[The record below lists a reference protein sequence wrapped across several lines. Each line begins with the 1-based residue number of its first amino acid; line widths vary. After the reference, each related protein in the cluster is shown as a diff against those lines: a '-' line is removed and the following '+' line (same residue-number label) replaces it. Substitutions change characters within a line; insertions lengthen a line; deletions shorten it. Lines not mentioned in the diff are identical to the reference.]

1 MPDSGKPLLL
11 LLLPLVVLPLVRPLF
26 SRLIFGILGSTDTS
40 THTGLGGAAFLA
52 WDCGGAA
59 SLPLGCE
66 SGVEVEPRWGGPTPL
81 VPRWPGPEAGLGLW
95 AAREG
100 WRRG

>member
-1 MPDSGKPLLL
+1 ML
-11 LLLPLVVLPLVRPLF
+11 LLLPLVALSLPMPLV

-59 SLPLGCE
+59 SLPLE
-66 SGVEVEPRWGGPTPL
+66 
-81 VPRWPGPEAGLGLW
+81 
-95 AAREG
+95 
-100 WRRG
+100 